1 MQGFLL
7 LNKPSGITSF
17 GAVAK
22 CKRLTGEKRIGHTGT
37 LDPMATGV
45 LPIFIG
51 RATALSSHLLEAEKT
66 YIATVKLGVSTDT
79 LDITGKVLGNSDVN
93 VSNDEIIDVISRF
106 KGKFKQTPPMF
117 SAIRKDGVR
126 MYELAR
132 NGKTVQIPQ
141 REIEIF
147 DIKQT
152 SPLNEN
158 NEFSFSATVSKGTYI
173 RSLARDIGEKLG
185 CFATLSALCRTSA
198 SGFSINS
205 CVNLDD
211 LTEDNIN
218 EFIKNEEYAVS
229 HLNAVTV
236 TQKQAIRFSNGGQLD
251 LDRLKIGDFFDGQLL
266 RVKYEDVFLGLGIV
280 DTAKNQL
287 SIKCVI
293 NSIK

>member
-45 LPIFIG
+45 LPVFIG
-51 RATALSSHLLEAEKT
+51 RATALSSYLLDAQKT
-66 YIATVKLGVSTDT
+66 YTATVKLGVSTDT
-79 LDITGKVLGNSDVN
+79 LDITGNVVGTSDVSVTN
-93 VSNDEIIDVISRF
+93 EQIIDVLF
-106 KGKFKQTPPMF
+106 GFMGKSMQVPPIF
-117 SAIRKDGVR
+117 SAIKKDGVR
-126 MYELAR
+126 MYKLAR
-132 NGKTVQIPQ
+132 NGEAPDLPE
-141 REIEIF
+141 RAIEIF
-147 DIKQT
+147 DIKLI

-185 CFATLSALCRTSA
+185 CPATLSDLCRTSA
-198 SGFSINS
+198 SGFPLDL

-211 LTEDNIN
+211 LTEENIKTYLKDE
-218 EFIKNEEYAVS
+218 EFAVK
-229 HLNAVTV
+229 HLKAIDVTA
-236 TQKQAIRFSNGGQLD
+236 KQAVRFSNGGWLD
-251 LDRLKIGDFFDGQLL
+251 IDRLKIDDYFDGQVF
-266 RVKYEDVFLGLGIV
+266 RVKCGNVFLGLGLI

-287 SIKCVI
+287 LINCVI
-293 NSIK
+293 NGVK